1 MIGRL
6 FSQGISKDEEMLLVL
21 KEVKRQDLQI
31 QEVRAR
37 VPSLVVMARRKIQ
50 LDFSNCLS
58 TKATI
63 KR

>member
-6 FSQGISKDEEMLLVL
+6 FSQGISMDEETLLQ
-21 KEVKRQDLQI
+21 EVKRQDLQI

>member
-21 KEVKRQDLQI
+21 QEVKRQDLQI

>member
-21 KEVKRQDLQI
+21 QEVKRLDLQI

>member
-21 KEVKRQDLQI
+21 QEIKRQDLQI